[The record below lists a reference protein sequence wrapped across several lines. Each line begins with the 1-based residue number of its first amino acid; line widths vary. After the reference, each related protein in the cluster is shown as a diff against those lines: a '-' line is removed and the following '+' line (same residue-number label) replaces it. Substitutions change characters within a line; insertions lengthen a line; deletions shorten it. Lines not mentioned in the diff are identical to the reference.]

1 MNSNSRYWM
10 MLAVGLMVANA
21 GCGGGAKPPA
31 AALPAANAP
40 QGNAPPAPIQPNP
53 APGQV
58 ANPGTAKPAIPAA
71 AEEES
76 EPEPPSP
83 DEFEINPDQT
93 VTEIAGELV
102 APPPTPVDVVT
113 LAPGLDSSTLEIVNA
128 DQVNAP
134 NAVVTPLPAVPNPAA
149 IPAVD
154 PATKPATK
162 SGNKSATKTAAGA
175 ATKEKEEE
183 KTPEPTAAGWQLPI
197 GVTAVA
203 GTGTDPETGLPLRIT
218 LERDPV
224 EMVLIPPGVF
234 LEGIDGRDPQAAPQ
248 HSVLLEQPYYIDV
261 VEVTVARHDA
271 FREFYRKSEG
281 RKMEAAANHDGNPE
295 NPAVGIK
302 YLDAKFYAK
311 WTGKEL
317 PTEAQW
323 ERAARGSQGFSFP
336 WGNGRPIWHQPRQP
350 GQLDPAGS
358 YPGDISPYGV
368 HDTAGNAREWCL
380 DLYSPDIYRKDVA
393 AGGSTVRNPVGPK
406 TFQGAK
412 LQVVKGGKTDWA
424 VWHRTGL
431 AQNETAPDL
440 GFRCVLNITAAE
452 KEEEKPAKGS
462 EKKKKARSF

>member
-1 MNSNSRYWM
+1 MNSNSRNWM
-10 MLAVGLMVANA
+10 TLAVGLVVAIA
-21 GCGGGAKPPA
+21 GCGGCAKPPA
-31 AALPAANAP
+31 AAPPAAANAP
-40 QGNAPPAPIQPNP
+40 PGNAPPAPIHPNP
-53 APGQV
+53 APAQV
-58 ANPGTAKPAIPAA
+58 ANAGTENPGSPVA

-76 EPEPPSP
+76 EPVPPSP

-93 VTEIAGELV
+93 VTEIAGEFV
-102 APPPTPVDVVT
+102 EPPPAPVDVVA
-113 LAPGLDSSTLEIVNA
+113 LAPGLDSSTLEIASADNVNVPQA
-128 DQVNAP
+128 
-134 NAVVTPLPAVPNPAA
+134 AVSPVPAVPLPAPGDA
-149 IPAVD
+149 
-154 PATKPATK
+154 ATKPATK
-162 SGNKSATKTAAGA
+162 SSNKSATKTAGA
-175 ATKEKEEE
+175 ATKGKEQEEE
-183 KTPEPTAAGWQLPI
+183 QLPEPTAAGWQLPI

-203 GTGTDPETGLPLRIT
+203 SAGTDAETGLPLRIT

-248 HSVLLEQPYYIDV
+248 HSVLLENPYYIDV

-281 RKMEAAANHDGNPE
+281 RKMEPAANHDGNPE

-323 ERAARGSQGFSFP
+323 ERAARGSQGFSYP

-350 GQLDPAGS
+350 GQLDPVAMFG
-358 YPGDISPYGV
+358 GDVSPYGV
-368 HDTAGNAREWCL
+368 HDMAGNAREWCL
-380 DLYSPDIYRKDVA
+380 DLYSSDSYRKDVA
-393 AGGSTVRNPVGPK
+393 TGGGTVRNPVGPK

-424 VWHRTGL
+424 VWHRTGV

-440 GFRCVLNITAAE
+440 GFRCVLNIAAAA
-452 KEEEKPAKGS
+452 KEEEKPARGS
-462 EKKKKARSF
+462 EKKKKAQAF